1 MRPPKDIWTNNY
13 NDFILDLYD
22 ANPLVQKDNG
32 TVKKAPEPEKNP
44 KKVEATPEE
53 SDDTLTNLV
62 GESLRLRNTA
72 VLNLK
77 LTKNIFKWE
86 KERLAKIKPFP
97 DSDPLDG
104 KKVVIIEEDEDDG
117 GGFKFPRFKFPKLPK
132 LPKIGKIPNP
142 FKKPSTETSP
152 SKLPN
157 LEKAPIPKKEKEKQ
171 PQLELPRIPTIPL
184 APFLP
189 YLLPRFGEVA
199 DSGAINP
206 EVVFGDESVVD
217 SNSRTFRTTGTRLLE
232 REVAGD
238 TGRGGGNTATATAER
253 PEGPGKGPEGKGKD
267 PEGKGKGK
275 GTGTSGGSGEDNLR
289 TVTEDIDIADYDK
302 LSPELRKNIEAL
314 TDRKVNRAYASYT
327 LPELEDALKQERSK
341 RSGNPFAKPS
351 STEKELAQA
360 IEFLKFQD
368 AELVKNAIPD
378 SPLDLLLNESLR
390 ASADEMNAM
399 RALPGSDPNAPKLPG
414 SQVVPFD
421 RGLQTGDLY
430 SMIEPK
436 AFEGKLDAFT
446 DMFNMEQSGLSK
458 VKTVDDALK
467 VNQPP
472 NIQKLLKSNTSF
484 SFADGLKL
492 PKLNLTGRA
501 LMQSAL
507 VGVDAGLVVYDYAQ
521 RKSEGQTDLQAVA
534 GAGSSYA
541 GGVAA
546 QLGTGALITK
556 YGLASMVTPVPGAR
570 PVGLFL
576 LLLGAGVAGGYFGGK
591 VSDAV
596 TGVDKPSVKEG
607 LNTNGVPVPEMDLA
621 EELFSPE
628 AIQQFEEMMKNIPN
642 GGFAPQTP
650 LLVPIPSFGNL
661 SEFPSGNYNTWGH
674 PTQGN

>member
-53 SDDTLTNLV
+53 SDSTLTNLI

-77 LTKNIFKWE
+77 LTKSIFKWE

-104 KKVVIIEEDEDDG
+104 KKVVIIEDDDDDDDD
-117 GGFKFPRFKFPKLPK
+117 GFKFPRFKFPKLPK

-142 FKKPSTETSP
+142 FKKPSPKTSP
-152 SKLPN
+152 SVLP
-157 LEKAPIPKKEKEKQ
+157 KTAPSPLPKKEKEKQ
-171 PQLELPRIPTIPL
+171 PQLEFPRIPSIPFF
-184 APFLP
+184 PLP

-199 DSGAINP
+199 
-206 EVVFGDESVVD
+206 EVTPKKTPQIASPQTASPQTASPQTASVKVLVDVGRGTQTQELARTVEGGDMVVD
-217 SNSRTFRTTGTRLLE
+217 DVGGGKSGNTPGGRSRNSLLE
-232 REVAGD
+232 NRPNPSDGQSSKSLKKIQKK
-238 TGRGGGNTATATAER
+238 GNANI
-253 PEGPGKGPEGKGKD
+253 D
-267 PEGKGKGK
+267 PSKLKLLADSAFP
-275 GTGTSGGSGEDNLR
+275 TSAQDMDIDDVGNKLYRQHYEGEDSEEVL
-289 TVTEDIDIADYDK
+289 EELKK
-302 LSPELRKNIEAL
+302 LERKRRERNVAFSSKNKIQASDQENIL
-314 TDRKVNRAYASYT
+314 KKI
-327 LPELEDALKQERSK
+327 LEDRAANRIVRDVPNGLPGTNPVTQSK
-341 RSGNPFAKPS
+341 LPINKTFSISKTPSNLLPGTNPFTQS
-351 STEKELAQA
+351 
-360 IEFLKFQD
+360 
-368 AELVKNAIPD
+368 
-378 SPLDLLLNESLR
+378 
-390 ASADEMNAM
+390 
-399 RALPGSDPNAPKLPG
+399 KLPI
-414 SQVVPFD
+414 SNIKP
-421 RGLQTGDLY
+421 TGGIGNFNQLPDL
-430 SMIEPK
+430 
-436 AFEGKLDAFT
+436 
-446 DMFNMEQSGLSK
+446 
-458 VKTVDDALK
+458 
-467 VNQPP
+467 
-472 NIQKLLKSNTSF
+472 QKLLKSNTSF
-484 SFADGLKL
+484 SFVDGLKI
-492 PKLNLTGRA
+492 PKFNLTGRA
-501 LMQSAL
+501 LFRSSLGAL
-507 VGVDAGLVVYDYAQ
+507 DAGLVGYDYVQ

-546 QLGTGALITK
+546 QVGTGALITK
-556 YGLASMVTPVPGAR
+556 YGLASIVTPVPGAR

-596 TGVDKPSVKEG
+596 TGVDNPSVKEE
-607 LNTNGVPVPEMDLA
+607 LNTNGVPVPEMDLT

-661 SEFPSGNYNTWGH
+661 SEFPSPSGNYNTWGH

>member
-53 SDDTLTNLV
+53 SDGTLTNLV

-117 GGFKFPRFKFPKLPK
+117 GFKFPRFKFPKLPK
-132 LPKIGKIPNP
+132 LPKFRKIPNP
-142 FKKPSTETSP
+142 FKKPSSKTSP
-152 SKLPN
+152 STLP
-157 LEKAPIPKKEKEKQ
+157 KTAPSPIPKKEKEKQ
-171 PQLELPRIPTIPL
+171 PQLELPRIPSIPFF
-184 APFLP
+184 PLP

-199 DSGAINP
+199 ENVKVVDP
-206 EVVFGDESVVD
+206 EVLSDGVD
-217 SNSRTFRTTGTRLLE
+217 SNSRTASRSSGSRLRD
-232 REVAGD
+232 REVGAD
-238 TGRGGGNTATATAER
+238 VGGGGSTTTATVER
-253 PEGPGKGPEGKGKD
+253 PEGAGKGPGGKG
-267 PEGKGKGK
+267 PGGKGK
-275 GTGTSGGSGEDNLR
+275 GTSGTG
-289 TVTEDIDIADYDK
+289 DIDPAK
-302 LSPELRKNIEAL
+302 LNPIYEY
-314 TDRKVNRAYASYT
+314 TDSAEQFD
-327 LPELEDALKQERSK
+327 LELEKLTKQ
-341 RSGNPFAKPS
+341 GYAQL
-351 STEKELAQA
+351 STEEL
-360 IEFLKFQD
+360 IEELKKRERKRNFRNI
-368 AELVKNAIPD
+368 ARSSKNKLPPSLEEKIIQEILEDRQGLNANRILGD
-378 SPLDLLLNESLR
+378 IDPLSDTGINQQLK
-390 ASADEMNAM
+390 AVADDFK
-399 RALPGSDPNAPKLPG
+399 ALPGNNPVTQSKFPS
-414 SQVVPFD
+414 SQIVPFY
-421 RGLQTGDLY
+421 RGLQKGDLY
-430 SMIEPK
+430 SMLEPEV
-436 AFEGKLDAFT
+436 FDRNPLLLDQARM
-446 DMFNMEQSGLSK
+446 DALSDIYNMEQSGLSK
-458 VKTVDDALK
+458 IKTSGDVAK
-467 VNQPP
+467 FNQPP
-472 NIQKLLKSNTSF
+472 DLKKLQKLLKSNPSF
-484 SFADGLKL
+484 SFTDGLKL
-492 PKLNLTGRA
+492 PKLNVTGRA
-501 LMQSAL
+501 LLRGSLGAL
-507 VGVDAGLVVYDYAQ
+507 DTGLVVYDYAQ

-546 QLGTGALITK
+546 QVGTGALITK

-596 TGVDKPSVKEG
+596 TGVDNPSVKEG
-607 LNTNGVPVPEMDLA
+607 LNTNGVPVPEMDLT

-661 SEFPSGNYNTWGH
+661 SEFPSPGGNYNTWGH